1 MIYYIDKG
9 SSLPNA
15 HAHASPTVQD
25 PGPTFKWAG
34 LSIIVLEAK
43 PMNNVYYRLVHL
55 ASDQD
60 RAELLTILCMNVT
73 ASPGV
78 PRIGS
83 ELWSA
88 VPTFIRCSRYAVLLA
103 ASVIAS
109 TAFAQEKSRDLT
121 TFFSGHLTATGQF
134 HNYHDGSTRGVRV
147 DIYGARDGDAF
158 KLVEDTAYSDGE
170 KHHWVWRFSKVADG
184 RYVGR
189 RHGLIGQA
197 VVEASGNKIEIAYRA
212 HVPTKDGK
220 THDLNFKE
228 TFVFTQSGTADYRL
242 RVSLLSIPVGEAHL
256 TVRKRAR

>member
-1 MIYYIDKG
+1 
-9 SSLPNA
+9 
-15 HAHASPTVQD
+15 
-25 PGPTFKWAG
+25 
-34 LSIIVLEAK
+34 
-43 PMNNVYYRLVHL
+43 MNNVYYRFVRL
-55 ASDQD
+55 ASHQD
-60 RAELLTILCMNVT
+60 RAKLPAMLRMNVT
-73 ASPGV
+73 AGPGV

-83 ELWSA
+83 DLWSA
-88 VPTFIRCSRYAVLLA
+88 VPTFVRRSRYAVLLA

-109 TAFAQEKSRDLT
+109 PAFTQEKTRDPA
-121 TFFSGHLTATGQF
+121 TFLSGHLTATGQF
-134 HNYHDGSTRGVRV
+134 QNYLDGSTRGVRV
-147 DIYGARDGDAF
+147 DIYGSPDGDAF